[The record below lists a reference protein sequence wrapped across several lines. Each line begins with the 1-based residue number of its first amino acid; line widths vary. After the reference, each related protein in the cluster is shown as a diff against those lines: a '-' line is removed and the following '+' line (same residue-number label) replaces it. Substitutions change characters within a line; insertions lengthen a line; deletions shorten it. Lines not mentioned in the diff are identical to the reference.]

1 MTTLASDRPHLG
13 LPLKIWLGLV
23 FLGSLWVAYRLGMQ
37 IEDLVSHRDP
47 RWQGD
52 LRWAL
57 PTLMGTSVGQA
68 ASALLLFARLRS
80 GLYLLIVCAA
90 AALTVNLMIGVP
102 LGAMAISLI
111 GVGITIVLVRQ
122 AWHAM
127 R

>member
-1 MTTLASDRPHLG
+1 MTVLASDRPDLG

-23 FLGSLWVAYRLGMQ
+23 FLGSLWITYRLGMQ

-52 LRWAL
+52 LQWAL
-57 PTLMGTSVGQA
+57 PTLMGTAVAQA
-68 ASALLLFARLRS
+68 ASALLLFARLRA
-80 GLYLLIVCAA
+80 GLYLLIVSAA

-102 LGAMAISLI
+102 LGAMVISLI
-111 GVGITIVLVRQ
+111 GVAITAVLVRQ
-122 AWHAM
+122 NWQAM